1 MSKDDSQLIQEIHK
15 KITAKHT
22 QKYGNW
28 FKFNT
33 LVTVAC
39 AIVLFWWYYSNWKS
53 EKKDDKKIVQSKKLI
68 SMLSRMMIVALLD
81 IVMDD

>member
-1 MSKDDSQLIQEIHK
+1 MDDNDSKLLKEIHS
-15 KITAKHT
+15 KITQKPKE
-22 QKYGNW
+22 KYGIW
-28 FKFNT
+28 FQFNT
-33 LVTVAC
+33 MVTLSC

-68 SMLSRMMIVALLD
+68 STLSRMMIVALLD